1 MWVTQWL
8 GNSMSRRADP
18 RVDRQDGSARAKGY
32 ARSAAVASNAV
43 RRLTE
48 PLWGPTYRTFW
59 NDGAWMGRR
68 QCSGFTGT
76 QYTFFSEVVHLFFR
90 KYSFGVGVN
99 SGQLREQRAVACT
112 RRVRACYLLCVL
124 SDWYS
129 YCDYSYGFTVCYQT
143 G

>member
-1 MWVTQWL
+1 
-8 GNSMSRRADP
+8 MSRRADP

-76 QYTFFSEVVHLFFR
+76 QYTFFFGSSTPFFSEVFIRGRR
-90 KYSFGVGVN
+90 K
-99 SGQLREQRAVACT
+99 QWPAA
-112 RRVRACYLLCVL
+112 
-124 SDWYS
+124 
-129 YCDYSYGFTVCYQT
+129 
-143 G
+143 